1 MFLEILIAAFVVL
14 YISLYLRILPDKIN
28 CYWFAAT
35 IASGFLW
42 FFVVAYP
49 LFILNKFDMMSKKD
63 MNKYSAWLGS
73 IMMWTVRNLNPQLRV
88 IRDYSKMKWN
98 EVPSN
103 AHILFNHMS
112 FWDSL
117 NYTAE
122 APFSVCYTKK
132 TLMKAS
138 LSKMPV
144 AGTLI
149 FKIMGHFPVYFAS
162 EKAEEFGQE
171 LEAKFSKDPDFLFIM
186 GSMYYMLNEEEKT
199 LHYLDRVLE
208 MNPYD
213 VESLSLKLRVYQFRA
228 ENQEDQELKQ
238 NELNVVID
246 CCRKILD
253 ETPDNFQ
260 VRDLITELESQ
271 S

>member
-1 MFLEILIAAFVVL
+1 MTGLFSYPKRKLRKLIGQGE
-14 YISLYLRILPDKIN
+14 Y
-28 CYWFAAT
+28 
-35 IASGFLW
+35 
-42 FFVVAYP
+42 
-49 LFILNKFDMMSKKD
+49 
-63 MNKYSAWLGS
+63 
-73 IMMWTVRNLNPQLRV
+73 
-88 IRDYSKMKWN
+88 
-98 EVPSN
+98 
-103 AHILFNHMS
+103 
-112 FWDSL
+112 
-117 NYTAE
+117 
-122 APFSVCYTKK
+122 
-132 TLMKAS
+132 
-138 LSKMPV
+138 
-144 AGTLI
+144 
-149 FKIMGHFPVYFAS
+149 
-162 EKAEEFGQE
+162 EKAISFGNE